1 MSDLANSLARRGED
15 DLVSTGEQTITST
28 TVLERAGILDQTI
41 ESLQGR
47 RVLSMDLSPATL
59 LALLVVA
66 EQRPYQLILGRL
78 SINIA
83 ALRHTLRPDV
93 VVHSTEQIER
103 HGEGGCA
110 RSEAVPG
117 IFLLTSG
124 TTGTP
129 KVVHQTLPALLG
141 RVRTSSLD
149 KHHGARWLLT
159 YETHSFAGLQVIL
172 SAALSGGLLV
182 APEARNPTALAQA
195 ARSQDVTHISG
206 TPTFWRAML
215 MAVKDDGLPSLR
227 QITIGGE
234 AVDQA
239 TLDRLSRAF
248 PDARVSHIYAS
259 TEAGSLFA
267 VHDGRA
273 GFPDAWLEQKLPG
286 GVTLRIRNGMLEVR
300 SPRRMLEYASG
311 QRVPLTEDGWL
322 ETGDLVRVEADRVLF
337 CGRQDQIVNIAGL
350 KVSPE
355 EVETFLLGQPIVAEA
370 QVYAVPSPLTGALL
384 AARIVMRPGLDLQ
397 TALDDLRAACAS
409 GLPRHMAPR
418 RFEFVDS
425 VAMSSSGKKAH
436 TA

>member
-1 MSDLANSLARRGED
+1 MSDLANSLTARGEH
-15 DLVSTGEQTITST
+15 DLVSTDEQTITSAA
-28 TVLERAGILDQTI
+28 VLQRATRLDRAI
-41 ESLQGR
+41 ESLKGR

-83 ALRHTLRPDV
+83 GLCNTLQPDV
-93 VVHSTEQIER
+93 VVHCTEKIER
-103 HGEGGCA
+103 HGEEGGA

-159 YETHSFAGLQVIL
+159 YETHSFAGLQVVL

-182 APEARNPTALAQA
+182 APAARNPAALAEA

-215 MAVKDDGLPSLR
+215 MAVKDEGLPSLR
-227 QITIGGE
+227 QITLGGE

-248 PDARVSHIYAS
+248 PAARVSHIYAS

-273 GFPDAWLEQKLPG
+273 GFPNAWLDQKLSG
-286 GVTLRIRNGMLEVR
+286 GVILRIRDGMLEVR
-300 SPRRMLEYASG
+300 SPRRMLRYASG
-311 QRVPLTEDGWL
+311 QRVPLTEDRWL
-322 ETGDLVRVEADRVLF
+322 VTGDLVRVEADRVLF
-337 CGRQDQIVNIAGL
+337 CGRQDQIVNVAGL

-355 EVETFLLGQPIVAEA
+355 EVEAFLLGQPMVAEA
-370 QVYAVPSPLTGALL
+370 QVYAIPSPLTGALL
-384 AARIVMRPGLDLQ
+384 AARVVMRPGIDLR
-397 TALDDLRAACAS
+397 TTLDDLRATCVS
-409 GLPRHMAPR
+409 GLPRHMVPR
-418 RFEFVDS
+418 HFELVDS
-425 VAMSSSGKKAH
+425 IATSSSGKKAH
-436 TA
+436 TP